1 MNEQNPLRG
10 PAPGSYYQKDLAQ
23 DSRAVPPA
31 LKQVSTDISGP
42 DEVPVAHYTS
52 REHYE
57 REVELLWKKTWQWAC
72 REEQI
77 PQVGD
82 THVYDI
88 CNMSILVV
96 RTTPTEIKAYH
107 NACLHRGRRLRD
119 FDGNAEEL
127 RCSFHGFCWH
137 LDGSF
142 KSMPT
147 PWDMPHV
154 DCEHFNLPEVKVAT
168 WGGFVFI
175 NMDPEAAPLEQ
186 TLGVVPEHFAPWEL
200 EQRCMIANVS
210 KVMRCNWKVAQEG
223 FLESWHVGATHPQ
236 LTGSFGVITG
246 QYDVFGPVSRT
257 LSAQMSDST
266 PYIGRRPSEQ
276 EKYDAM
282 SMQYL
287 HEKPQRQVPEGM
299 RARSFTAE
307 EARQLLAPVVGEE
320 KAQAYS
326 DAELVDSIWY
336 SVFPNVALWGGAGAK
351 MQYRWRPY
359 QNRHDM
365 SVMDVIVI
373 APFKGERPPA
383 AANRFLGPEQ
393 LWSDAP
399 ELGALGRIEDQD
411 SYNLEAVQR
420 GLESTV
426 RKTVYLAKYQESR
439 IRLFHRMADALMSG
453 SEG

>member
-1 MNEQNPLRG
+1 MNENNPLRG

-23 DSRAVPPA
+23 DSRPVPAA

-88 CNMSILVV
+88 CNLSILVV
-96 RTTPTEIKAYH
+96 RTSPTEIKAYH

-137 LDGSF
+137 LDGRF

-154 DCEHFNLPEVKVAT
+154 DCDHFNLPEVKVAT

-257 LSAQMSDST
+257 LSAQMSDT
-266 PYIGRRPSEQ
+266 MPYIGRRPSEQ

-287 HEKPQRQVPEGM
+287 HEKPQRQVPEGV
-299 RARSFTAE
+299 RARSFTAD
-307 EARQLLAPVVGEE
+307 EARRLLAPVVGEE
-320 KAQAYS
+320 KADAYS

-373 APFKGERPPA
+373 APFTGERPPA

-439 IRLFHRMADALMSG
+439 IRLFHRMADALMGG
-453 SEG
+453 SES